1 MSSVIYGGVKYI
13 RVRHAVHCL
22 LCKDTIESKGYHD
35 FKYCS
40 CGTIG
45 IDDGRVLGDPKDMEP
60 RNIYCANVN
69 GKKLWLPEDAY
80 LNIYSTNK
88 QNAREIEVRESERN
102 SDLTKEATE
111 GGSSS

>member
-1 MSSVIYGGVKYI
+1 MSSVLYGGLKYI
-13 RVRHAVHCL
+13 RVRHAIFCK

-40 CGTIG
+40 CGAIA
-45 IDDGRVLGDPKDMEP
+45 IDDGRVLGDPKDVES
-60 RNIYCANVN
+60 RNIYCATVN

-80 LNIYSTNK
+80 LNIESNSK
-88 QNAREIEVRESERN
+88 QNAREVEIRESEGN
-102 SDLTKEATE
+102 SDLAKEATE

>member
-1 MSSVIYGGVKYI
+1 MSSVLYGGVKYI

-35 FKYCS
+35 FKFCS
-40 CGTIG
+40 CRAIA
-45 IDDGRVLGDPKDMEP
+45 IDDERVLGDPQHMET

-80 LNIYSTNK
+80 LNIDNK
-88 QNAREIEVRESERN
+88 TRQNAREVKSGEGHGNGDTLE
-102 SDLTKEATE
+102 EATK

>member
-1 MSSVIYGGVKYI
+1 MSSVSYGGVKYI

-40 CGTIG
+40 CGAIA
-45 IDDGRVLGDPKDMEP
+45 IDDGRVLGDPKDVET
-60 RNIYCANVN
+60 RNIYCATIN

-80 LNIYSTNK
+80 LNLQNNSN
-88 QNAREIEVRESERN
+88 QNAREVKGRESEGN

-111 GGSSS
+111 GRSSS

>member
-1 MSSVIYGGVKYI
+1 MSSIVYGGLKYI

-35 FKYCS
+35 FKHCS
-40 CGTIG
+40 CGAIA
-45 IDDGRVLGDPKDMEP
+45 IDDGRVLGDPKDVET
-60 RNIYCANVN
+60 RNIYYATVN

-80 LNIYSTNK
+80 LNIHNNSK
-88 QNAREIEVRESERN
+88 QNAREVESRESN
-102 SDLTKEATE
+102 GDSDIAKEATE

>member
-1 MSSVIYGGVKYI
+1 MSSLVFGGVKYI
-13 RVRHAVHCL
+13 RVRHAVFCL

-40 CGTIG
+40 CGAIG
-45 IDDGRVLGDPKDMEP
+45 IDDGRVLGDPKDIET
-60 RNIYCANVN
+60 RNVYCANVN

-80 LNIYSTNK
+80 LNLEDKDN
-88 QNAREIEVRESERN
+88 QNAREVKSRESN
-102 SDLTKEATE
+102 GDSDPFEKATE

>member
-1 MSSVIYGGVKYI
+1 MPNIIYGGVKYI
-13 RVRHAVHCL
+13 RVRHAIHCL

-40 CGTIG
+40 CGAIG
-45 IDDGRVLGDPKDMEP
+45 IDDGRVLGDPKDMET

-69 GKKLWLPEDAY
+69 GKTLWLPEDAY
-80 LNIYSTNK
+80 LNLHTTNK
-88 QNAREIEVRESERN
+88 QNAREIEVRESN
-102 SDLTKEATE
+102 GDSDPFEKATQ